1 METLWTL
8 DKLDHFSSRISWTFT
23 VNAGFFSGEFSWI
36 PNWPWIRRILGRWPK
51 NKLFVDYTVIHWFVK
66 KTTVNTSTIIPY
78 NPQLLF
84 GNKPNYL
91 CWESWYCTPLLLF
104 FITYKSQFLLAG
116 SWYFRWLYKTSCEK
130 FWLLKSCEKSSF
142 LLVKYEF
149 LAGFDPHF
157 CWSFWDSWP
166 LTCSGRPARQQR
178 GLRASLWH
186 FGLGTLEGQRGS
198 LIADN
203 FRWGLIEWEYT
214 ISHIYIYIIFWLVV
228 SNIFYVPLYIG

>member
-1 METLWTL
+1 M
-8 DKLDHFSSRISWTFT
+8 
-23 VNAGFFSGEFSWI
+23 I
-36 PNWPWIRRILGRWPK
+36 PNWPWIRRIPGRWPSTTIP
-51 NKLFVDYTVIHWFVK
+51 NCYLVINQITFVG
-66 KTTVNTSTIIPY
+66 SP
-78 NPQLLF
+78 
-84 GNKPNYL
+84 
-91 CWESWYCTPLLLF
+91 SCTPLLLL

-116 SWYFRWLYKTSCEK
+116 SWYFRWLYKTSFLSGESP

-198 LIADN
+198 LIADD
-203 FRWGLIEWEYT
+203 FRWGLIWWEYT
-214 ISHIYIYIIFWLVV
+214 ISHTVYIYIHVYTYYSGWWFQT
-228 SNIFYVPLYIG
+228 FFMFHYI